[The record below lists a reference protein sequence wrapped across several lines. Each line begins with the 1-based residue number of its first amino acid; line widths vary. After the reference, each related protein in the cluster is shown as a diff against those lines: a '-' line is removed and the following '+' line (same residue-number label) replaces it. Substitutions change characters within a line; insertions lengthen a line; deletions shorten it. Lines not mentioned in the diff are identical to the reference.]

1 MFSPI
6 NKIKMRT
13 NEALQQDVQN
23 ALKWEPL
30 LHAAEIGVSVNS
42 GVVTL
47 TGMVDNYAKKSEAE
61 SAAKNVLGVTAVI
74 EKIEVH
80 FAHTD
85 KKEDSDIAPKVV
97 SALKW
102 NWAVPSD
109 SIKVKVEKGWVTL
122 EGQMNWQYQKD
133 AAKKAVKNVD
143 GVKGVLDLM
152 VVKSQSKDAI
162 EQTDIEQALARNW
175 SIDDKAVH
183 VKVLGNNVTLKG
195 TVHSLYQKEEASRI
209 AWKAPGVWD
218 VDNQL
223 RIEYNY

>member
-183 VKVLGNNVTLKG
+183 VNVLGNNVTLKG

>member
-1 MFSPI
+1 MFSPL
-6 NKIKMRT
+6 NKAKMRT

-183 VKVLGNNVTLKG
+183 VNVLGNNVTLKG

>member
-1 MFSPI
+1 
-6 NKIKMRT
+6 MRT
-13 NEALQQDVQN
+13 NEKLQRDVQN

-30 LHAAEIGVSVNS
+30 LHAAEIGVAVNS

-85 KKEDSDIAPKVV
+85 KKEDSDIAPQVV
-97 SALKW
+97 NALKW

-109 SIKVKVEKGWVTL
+109 HIKVKVEKGWVTL
-122 EGQMNWQYQKD
+122 EGQLNWQYQKD

-152 VVKSQSKDAI
+152 IVKSQSKDAI

-183 VKVLGNNVTLKG
+183 VNVLGNNVTLNG
-195 TVHSLYQKEEASRI
+195 TVHSLYQKEEAGRI

>member
-1 MFSPI
+1 
-6 NKIKMRT
+6 MRT